1 VKLEKFS
8 FGIGDR
14 FAHQGKAQLNAFF
27 KAKEAGIPVVPI
39 WNKSYREHQTV
50 GSSFDQPKQEAN
62 EAVKSLGWTDNY
74 YVDADHINLSNV
86 DGFLEHANFF
96 TIDVADY
103 IGKKAG
109 EKDVTEFTAINTRLI
124 RNKTIP
130 GIQSPASITEETIRG
145 IGEKYLFAVRKAGE
159 IYRYI
164 ADKKGGNNFIPEISM
179 DETDQPQTPLELLLI
194 LSALAAEKIPV
205 QNLAPKFTGRFNK
218 GVDYHGDIQQFEKDF
233 EADVRILQFAMDQ
246 FELPDNLKLSIHTG
260 SDKFSIYPAI
270 GKIIQTHG
278 QGIHVKT
285 AGTTWLAEAIGLCL
299 GGKDGLDL
307 IKSIYRTAYKQ
318 VDDLTAA
325 YAHVIDIDKDHL
337 PHPEVVDHWKS
348 DDWVRT
354 LRHEPDQPKYNPHI
368 RQLLH
373 VSYKIAA
380 QTGTGLTDLLK
391 KYHESIAREV
401 TENLFDRHMK
411 KLFLP

>member
-1 VKLEKFS
+1 MKLEKYS

-14 FAHQGKAQLNAFF
+14 FAHQGKAQLDAFF
-27 KAKEAGIPVVPI
+27 KAKEAGIPVVPV
-39 WNKSYREHQTV
+39 WNKSFREHQTV
-50 GSSFDQPKQEAN
+50 GSSFDQPKQEAD

-109 EKDVTEFTAINTRLI
+109 EKEMAKFTAINTRLI
-124 RNKTIP
+124 QNKTIP
-130 GIQSPASITEETIRG
+130 GIPSSASITEETIRG

-164 ADKKGGNNFIPEISM
+164 ADQKGADQFIPEISM

-194 LSALAAEKIPV
+194 LNALAVEKIPV

-218 GVDYHGDIQQFEKDF
+218 GVDYQGDKKKFEKDF
-233 EADVRILQFAMDQ
+233 EADVQVVQFAIDQ
-246 FELPDNLKLSIHTG
+246 FGLPDNLKLSIHTG
-260 SDKFSIYPAI
+260 SDKFSIYPVI
-270 GKIIQTHG
+270 GKIIQKHG

-299 GGKDGLDL
+299 GGQDGLDL
-307 IKSIYRTAYKQ
+307 IKSIYHEAYDQ

-325 YAHVIDIDKDHL
+325 YAHVIDIEKAQL
-337 PHPEVVDHWKS
+337 PVPDEVNHWEAE
-348 DDWVRT
+348 DLVRA
-354 LRHEPDQPKYNPHI
+354 LRHVPDDPAYNHNL

-380 QTGTGLTDLLK
+380 QRGTGFTDLLK
-391 KYHESIAREV
+391 KYHEPIAREV